1 MIKMPK
7 DIEQSPG
14 EKTYVVKYRFPG
26 EEGRNPRK
34 IRVSAR
40 NQSDARKTA
49 TATIPTAV
57 IVGGPK
63 EIKEDSEQLDEG
75 LIDFAR
81 RVGDFIKRCVGKG
94 CLSYAKKPIRAE
106 KDSISLIRKRL
117 TREFAQNAGE
127 RLVRSGGGIPG
138 KVKIKMAKKKKKS
151 RGISLFG
158 ASGAKRKKRK

>member
-1 MIKMPK
+1 MSK
-7 DIEQSPG
+7 DLEQSPG
-14 EKTYVVKYRFPG
+14 EKTYIVKYRMPG

-40 NQSDARKTA
+40 NQSDARKTT
-49 TATIPTAV
+49 TATIPNAI

-63 EIKEDSEQLDEG
+63 EIKEDTEQLDEG
-75 LIDFAR
+75 LLDFAR

-94 CLSYAKKPIRAE
+94 CLSYANKPINAE

-117 TREFAQNAGE
+117 TRELAQNTGE
-127 RLVRSGGGIPG
+127 RLVRSGGGIPR
-138 KVKIKMAKKKKKS
+138 KVSIKMAKKKKKS

-158 ASGAKRKKRK
+158 ASGAKRRKRK